1 MGTGDAILRS
11 DRGLSRPRHRA
22 AQSAQRPARRGR
34 RHRLA
39 GPLYAPAGQV
49 DQDRRDR
56 SVGRARLQPGGRAR
70 HQIGCSGA
78 RRRRLQTQF
87 RGSAAQCI
95 DRGRDNQSDHLSRG
109 AGCGPLAGGH
119 RRPEAIG
126 ARAGAASVPPRLPNA
141 ASRRVLYVGK
151 GALSGV
157 TVARSRAGPRH
168 GWKPVRVLAVRPR
181 VSSALQP
188 YLPYPNSC
196 QGTSP
201 HQQGR
206 GTKVSE
212 PYYVGIDVSIDR
224 LDVAIRPG
232 GRGFCVTNDAAGW
245 AELVAR
251 LPRGA
256 IAAIGL
262 EPSGGYERGIVRVL
276 LAAGFSVRRINPNKL
291 RQFARAA
298 GALAKNDRIDARLIA
313 DYVAVMPTRV
323 VERNPVLERLAETVT
338 MRRQLCD
345 EHIAVESQASHL
357 EDALLKR
364 IAKRRLT
371 RIEADIALLDKR
383 LAELVAAQ
391 PDLARRFRLLCL
403 MPGVG
408 PTLAYTLLALMPELG
423 QIGRKQIAALVGL
436 APYDFDSGRFRG
448 QRHIY
453 GGRIGVRN
461 TLYMPALAAIR
472 FNPALRAFHR
482 RLVGVGKKRKV
493 AIVAVMRKM
502 LTTLNAMLRDGNS
515 WTDEHSDRHTVRP
528 SDGSS
533 AQRPGQ
539 GRRRASRGGAQ

>member
-1 MGTGDAILRS
+1 
-11 DRGLSRPRHRA
+11 
-22 AQSAQRPARRGR
+22 
-34 RHRLA
+34 
-39 GPLYAPAGQV
+39 
-49 DQDRRDR
+49 
-56 SVGRARLQPGGRAR
+56 
-70 HQIGCSGA
+70 
-78 RRRRLQTQF
+78 
-87 RGSAAQCI
+87 
-95 DRGRDNQSDHLSRG
+95 
-109 AGCGPLAGGH
+109 
-119 RRPEAIG
+119 
-126 ARAGAASVPPRLPNA
+126 LP
-141 ASRRVLYVGK
+141 
-151 GALSGV
+151 
-157 TVARSRAGPRH
+157 
-168 GWKPVRVLAVRPR
+168 
-181 VSSALQP
+181 Q
-188 YLPYPNSC
+188 
-196 QGTSP
+196 
-201 HQQGR
+201 
-206 GTKVSE
+206 
-212 PYYVGIDVSIDR
+212 
-224 LDVAIRPG
+224 
-232 GRGFCVTNDAAGW
+232 
-245 AELVAR
+245 
-251 LPRGA
+251 GA

-276 LAAGFSVRRINPNKL
+276 LAAGFSGRRINPNKL

-323 VERNPVLERLAETVT
+323 VERNATLEQLAETVT

-391 PDLARRFRLLCL
+391 PDLARRFRLLCS

-408 PTLAYTLLALMPELG
+408 PTLAYTLPALMPELG

-482 RLVGVGKKRKV
+482 RLCR
-493 AIVAVMRKM
+493 
-502 LTTLNAMLRDGNS
+502 
-515 WTDEHSDRHTVRP
+515 
-528 SDGSS
+528 
-533 AQRPGQ
+533 
-539 GRRRASRGGAQ
+539 